1 MAEEDGTI
9 GKAVAVLDLV
19 ATADRPMRL
28 AELGA
33 RCDFPKATLHRLL
46 QALTRQ
52 GMLMQDAAGAY
63 SAGLRLVR
71 LAHNAWNTSDLAH
84 VARPHL
90 DQLSAETGATI
101 HLAQLDQGQV
111 LYLDKRNAAHPVG
124 MFSAAG
130 KVGPAYCTGVGKA
143 ILAFLPPAALEQAL
157 ARQSFH
163 RFTPATLTTPEDL
176 RADLAEI
183 RARGHAYDREEH
195 ERGIICIAAPI
206 LATPTHPI
214 AALSVTAPTRDATL
228 SALKLHLPLLKHSAA
243 AIAAEA
249 ALWRF
254 PVQGG

>member
-9 GKAVAVLDLV
+9 GKAIAVLDMA
-19 ATADRPMRL
+19 ATADRPLRL
-28 AELGA
+28 AELQA

-52 GMLMQDAAGAY
+52 GMLAQDATGAY

-71 LAHNAWNTSDLAH
+71 LAHSAWAQSDLAG

-90 DQLSAETGATI
+90 DALAAATGATV

-111 LYLDKRNAAHPVG
+111 LYLDKRNAARPVS

-143 ILAFLPPAALEQAL
+143 ILAFLPEANLAQAL
-157 ARQSFH
+157 AQQSFH
-163 RFTPATLTTPEDL
+163 RFTPGTLADPQAL
-176 RADLAEI
+176 RAELAEI

-195 ERGIICIAAPI
+195 EPGIICCAVPVLDRRAQ
-206 LATPTHPI
+206 PI
-214 AALSVTAPTRDATL
+214 AAVSVTAPTRETAL
-228 SALKLHLPLLKHSAA
+228 SALKLHLPALKQTAA
-243 AIAAEA
+243 DIAAHA

-254 PVQGG
+254 PV

>member
-9 GKAVAVLDLV
+9 GKAMSVLDMV
-19 ATADRPMRL
+19 AMAPRPLRL

-33 RCDFPKATLHRLL
+33 LCDFPKATLHRLL

-52 GMLMQDAAGAY
+52 GMLSQDATGAY

-71 LAHNAWNTSDLAH
+71 LAHNAWAHSDLAM

-90 DQLSAETGATI
+90 DRLSAATGATI

-111 LYLDKRNAAHPVG
+111 LYLDKRNAALAVG

-143 ILAFLPPAALEQAL
+143 MLAFLPEDQLAQAL
-157 ARQSFH
+157 ARQSLH
-163 RFTPATLTTPEDL
+163 RFTAATLTDPAAL
-176 RADLAEI
+176 RSELAEI

-195 ERGIICIAAPI
+195 EPGIICCAAPI
-206 LATPTHPI
+206 LDARNLPMG
-214 AALSVTAPTRDATL
+214 ALSVTAATRDTSL
-228 SALKLHLPLLKHSAA
+228 SALKLHLPMLKQTAQ

-254 PVQGG
+254 PLQGG